1 MKRHALPLAALALLG
16 LQACRRSTPPP
27 PAPPQEDAALA
38 PWSWHALGGILVVE
52 GETDRPLELHL
63 KGRFMD
69 ERRRVEYGPVRW
81 ELYRPPPGEVAE
93 LRGDGRLLARW
104 DFDAPAPEAAPLPA
118 PAPPAPAPKAPP
130 PPAVQKPQPVLPKPE
145 RRPAPAPSKPGPASA
160 PTAPPSRSVPPTPKP
175 PPVPVNP
182 KPQPTPAAPKPRPET
197 PPVPRPAAAVRPTP
211 PFPQPTEPR
220 SGAPLNLLRG
230 PRGGRRVALTFDGG
244 SSSEVATEV
253 LDALQARNL
262 RTTVFL
268 TGAFIRRFPELVRRM
283 AREGHE
289 VGNHTFSHPHLAPAG
304 RRDPAW
310 TRARFQAE
318 LRDTEQAF
326 AALTGRSM
334 APLWRAPYGEH
345 TAELRAWAEE
355 LGYRHV
361 GWSEGADTLDWA
373 TARDRRLY
381 RTGDAILA
389 RLRARMARQDGDGL
403 IVLMHLGSARPAEDR
418 PAQGLGAF
426 LDASL
431 HAGWRFVPVSEYLP
445 SASAR
450 AAMADGAPSR
460 QGAGR
465 R

>member
-27 PAPPQEDAALA
+27 PAPPREDAALA

-118 PAPPAPAPKAPP
+118 PVPVPLAPAPKAPP
-130 PPAVQKPQPVLPKPE
+130 PPAVQKPQPVPPKPM
-145 RRPAPAPSKPGPASA
+145 
-160 PTAPPSRSVPPTPKP
+160 
-175 PPVPVNP
+175 
-182 KPQPTPAAPKPRPET
+182 PRPET

-220 SGAPLNLLRG
+220 AGAPLNLLRG

-460 QGAGR
+460 RGAGR

>member
-1 MKRHALPLAALALLG
+1 
-16 LQACRRSTPPP
+16 
-27 PAPPQEDAALA
+27 
-38 PWSWHALGGILVVE
+38 
-52 GETDRPLELHL
+52 
-63 KGRFMD
+63 
-69 ERRRVEYGPVRW
+69 
-81 ELYRPPPGEVAE
+81 
-93 LRGDGRLLARW
+93 
-104 DFDAPAPEAAPLPA
+104 
-118 PAPPAPAPKAPP
+118 
-130 PPAVQKPQPVLPKPE
+130 
-145 RRPAPAPSKPGPASA
+145 
-160 PTAPPSRSVPPTPKP
+160 
-175 PPVPVNP
+175 
-182 KPQPTPAAPKPRPET
+182 
-197 PPVPRPAAAVRPTP
+197 
-211 PFPQPTEPR
+211 
-220 SGAPLNLLRG
+220 
-230 PRGGRRVALTFDGG
+230 
-244 SSSEVATEV
+244 
-253 LDALQARNL
+253 
-262 RTTVFL
+262 
-268 TGAFIRRFPELVRRM
+268 
-283 AREGHE
+283 
-289 VGNHTFSHPHLAPAG
+289 
-304 RRDPAW
+304 
-310 TRARFQAE
+310 
-318 LRDTEQAF
+318 
-326 AALTGRSM
+326 M

-460 QGAGR
+460 RGAGR

>member
-118 PAPPAPAPKAPP
+118 PVPAPPAPAPKAPP
-130 PPAVQKPQPVLPKPE
+130 PPAVQKPQPVPPKPM
-145 RRPAPAPSKPGPASA
+145 
-160 PTAPPSRSVPPTPKP
+160 
-175 PPVPVNP
+175 
-182 KPQPTPAAPKPRPET
+182 PRPET

-220 SGAPLNLLRG
+220 AGAPLNLLRG

-460 QGAGR
+460 RGAGR

>member
-118 PAPPAPAPKAPP
+118 PVPAPPAPAPKAPP
-130 PPAVQKPQPVLPKPE
+130 PPAVQKPQPVPPKPM
-145 RRPAPAPSKPGPASA
+145 
-160 PTAPPSRSVPPTPKP
+160 
-175 PPVPVNP
+175 
-182 KPQPTPAAPKPRPET
+182 PRPET

-220 SGAPLNLLRG
+220 AGAPLNLLRG

-345 TAELRAWAEE
+345 TAELRTWAEE
-355 LGYRHV
+355 LGYHHV

-460 QGAGR
+460 RGAGR

>member
-118 PAPPAPAPKAPP
+118 PVPAPTAPAPKAPP
-130 PPAVQKPQPVLPKPE
+130 PPAVQKPQPVPPKPM
-145 RRPAPAPSKPGPASA
+145 
-160 PTAPPSRSVPPTPKP
+160 
-175 PPVPVNP
+175 
-182 KPQPTPAAPKPRPET
+182 PRPET

-220 SGAPLNLLRG
+220 AGAPLNLLRG

>member
-27 PAPPQEDAALA
+27 PAPPREDAALA

-118 PAPPAPAPKAPP
+118 PVPAPPAPAPKAPP
-130 PPAVQKPQPVLPKPE
+130 PPAVQKPQPVPPKPM
-145 RRPAPAPSKPGPASA
+145 
-160 PTAPPSRSVPPTPKP
+160 
-175 PPVPVNP
+175 
-182 KPQPTPAAPKPRPET
+182 PRPET